1 MATVYNVNNTR
12 VNSGDRYHASP
23 PAPRETYR
31 PSPTRLSDIGT
42 ESPVQVGF
50 KEPAKNTDLY
60 GYNERKKYLTA
71 KYGQHQM
78 RLIRKRLAV
87 EDWVDEELRR
97 LYDADE
103 DDTYDCEIDLD
114 ELLDLD
120 EETDRRLFVQERVAN
135 VTKSQDVV
143 DKFIEDLLEKAQTL

>member
-1 MATVYNVNNTR
+1 MATVYNVNSTR

-31 PSPTRLSDIGT
+31 PSPTRHSDIGT

-50 KEPAKNTDLY
+50 KEPPKNTDLY

-87 EDWVDEELRR
+87 EDWVDTELRR
-97 LYDADE
+97 LYDAVSWRSLI
-103 DDTYDCEIDLD
+103 YY
-114 ELLDLD
+114 
-120 EETDRRLFVQERVAN
+120 
-135 VTKSQDVV
+135 
-143 DKFIEDLLEKAQTL
+143 